1 MKLEWKT
8 ILKIGVGVFGLYLC
22 IHYWPAIGGLIGT
35 LLSAAVPLAIGCVI
49 AYILNILMSAYE
61 RIWPGKNAAV
71 SRIKRPVCM
80 VGAFVTLLAIIGLV
94 IGLVV
99 PQLISAFKMIF
110 AELPAFLE
118 NITDRVRSWGIL
130 PENIMAALEAVDWQS
145 RISQILQM
153 LTSGIGDVVGVV
165 VNAVS
170 SVFSGIVTA
179 FLSLIFAIYLLSTK
193 DKLKGQFH
201 RLLMHYLP
209 DRWMRKIEYVA
220 HIFDD
225 CFHRYIVGQCTEAV
239 ILGLLCILGM
249 LILQLPYAP
258 MIGTLVG
265 FTALIPIAG
274 AWIGTGVGIF
284 LILTVSPVKAL
295 IFLIFILVLQQL
307 ENNLIYPKVVGSSLG
322 LPGIWVLAAVT
333 VGGGVLGVAG
343 MLLGVPM
350 TAAVYRLVRED
361 MAKDKKLNPA
371 PEIVP
376 EETEPTEE

>member
-1 MKLEWKT
+1 M
-8 ILKIGVGVFGLYLC
+8 
-22 IHYWPAIGGLIGT
+22 AIE
-35 LLSAAVPLAIGCVI
+35 
-49 AYILNILMSAYE
+49 NILMSAYE
-61 RIWPGKNAAV
+61 RLWSGKWQAA
-71 SRIKRPVCM
+71 KRPVCL
-80 VGAFVTLLAIIGLV
+80 VAALLTMIAIVALV

-99 PQLISAFKMIF
+99 PQLISAFKLIF
-110 AELPAFLE
+110 AELPVFLE
-118 NITDRVRSWGIL
+118 NVTEKVHDWGIL
-130 PENIMAALEAVDWQS
+130 PEDIMATLEAVDWQS
-145 RISQILQM
+145 RISQILQVV
-153 LTSGIGDVVGVV
+153 TSGIGDVMNVV
-165 VNAVS
+165 VSAVS

-179 FLSLIFAIYLLSTK
+179 FLSLIFAIYLLSAK

-201 RLLMHYLP
+201 RLMQHYLP

-249 LILQLPYAP
+249 LLLRLPYAP

-284 LILTVSPVKAL
+284 MILTVSPIKAL

-307 ENNLIYPKVVGSSLG
+307 ENNLIYPKVVGTSLG

-333 VGGGVLGVAG
+333 VGGGVLGVVG

-350 TAAVYRLVRED
+350 TAAVYRLIRED
-361 MAKDKKLNPA
+361 MKKGNANAEA
-371 PEIVP
+371 PEELP
-376 EETEPTEE
+376 ETEA